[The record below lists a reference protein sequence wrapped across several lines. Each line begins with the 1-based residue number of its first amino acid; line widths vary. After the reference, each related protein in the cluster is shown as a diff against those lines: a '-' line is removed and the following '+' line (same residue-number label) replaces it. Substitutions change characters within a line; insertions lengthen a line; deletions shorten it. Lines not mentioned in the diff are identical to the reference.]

1 MALLPA
7 AFLDAVTAIGVGD
20 DPKRRRWIGT
30 GFLYGRFEKKIDEQ
44 TKTYNVFLIT
54 NKHVVESLPKI
65 YLKFNSAADTSSKDY
80 AVPLIA
86 RNGKLIWIGHPSKDI
101 DVAVLPIDANHLK
114 AELRKYAFFQSDI
127 HVFTR
132 DQLKTEGV
140 SEGDGVFVLGFPMG
154 MVDAERQYVICR
166 GGAIARI
173 RDLLDGKTTDFLVDA
188 TVFPGN
194 SGGPVVIRPEL
205 ASIKGTNSVKRASLV
220 GIVKSYVPYRDV
232 ATSEQTRSARIV
244 FEENSGLT
252 AVEPVD
258 HILKTVELA
267 MKRMK
272 NRVAQARWRSKQQPI
287 LQPNPTL
294 DTAAPPAGGAPV
306 S

>member
-1 MALLPA
+1 
-7 AFLDAVTAIGVGD
+7 LDAVTAIGIGD
-20 DPKRRRWIGT
+20 DPKKRQWIGT

-44 TKTYNVFLIT
+44 TKLYSVFLVT
-54 NKHVVESLPKI
+54 NKHVVEGLPKF

-80 AVPLIA
+80 EIPLIA
-86 RNGKLIWIGHPSKDI
+86 RNGRSIWIGHPDKGV

-114 AELRKYAFFQSDI
+114 AELRKYAFFQSDL
-127 HVFTR
+127 HVFAS

-154 MVDAERQYVICR
+154 MVDTERQYVICR
-166 GGAIARI
+166 GGVIARI
-173 RDLLDGKTTDFLVDA
+173 RDLLEGKTTDFLVDA

-194 SGGPVVIRPEL
+194 SGGPVIIRPEIGSL
-205 ASIKGTNSVKRASLV
+205 QGTKSVKRANLIR
-220 GIVKSYVPYRDV
+220 IVKAYVPYRDV
-232 ATSEQTRSARIV
+232 ALSEQTRSARIV
-244 FEENSGLT
+244 FEENSGLS

-267 MKRMK
+267 MDRMK
-272 NRVAQARWRSKQQPI
+272 NRLAQARWRAKQQPVP
-287 LQPNPTL
+287 QPNPAL
-294 DTAAPPAGGAPV
+294 V